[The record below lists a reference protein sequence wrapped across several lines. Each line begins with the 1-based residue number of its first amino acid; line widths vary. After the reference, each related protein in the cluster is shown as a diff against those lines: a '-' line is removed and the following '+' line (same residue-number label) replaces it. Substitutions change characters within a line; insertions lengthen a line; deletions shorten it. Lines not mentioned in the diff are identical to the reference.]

1 MVLEFNNPLMS
12 ADKSLSLTF
21 TGERFLPDQAGE
33 MWNEH
38 WHRYHYV
45 RPLVAGKRV
54 LDVACGEGYG
64 SRLLAG
70 AAANVTGV
78 DIAKDAITHARAT
91 YASQVNLA
99 FIEASCTALPLED
112 AAFDVVVSFET
123 IEHIT
128 EHDSFLDEVKRVL
141 TPNGVLM
148 ISSPNKAEYTD
159 AQNFHNEFHV
169 KELYRDE
176 LQALLAS
183 RFKHLRW
190 HSQRNGF
197 YSMIAPEAALAIN
210 ANPNIHGHLQAQMPE
225 DPRVLTVSKVSP
237 HEKVAPLPALYFIVF
252 ASNDEA
258 ALNAAHTTVSAFTDA
273 EEFAMHDYK
282 KIYRDLVKL
291 DGWHRD
297 ALAAAEARDR
307 EHAREIAALRAE
319 LETANQRVT
328 SATLPAPAAGDSW
341 LVRLIKRLS
350 A

>member
-1 MVLEFNNPLMS
+1 MS
-12 ADKSLSLTF
+12 SDATHELTF

-33 MWNEH
+33 MWSEH

-45 RPLVAGKRV
+45 RPLMAGKRV

-70 AAANVTGV
+70 AASSVTGV
-78 DIAKDAITHARAT
+78 DIAPDAVAHARAA
-91 YASQVNLA
+91 YASQQNLR
-99 FIEASCTALPLED
+99 FVEGSCTAMPLEG
-112 AAFDVVVSFET
+112 ASFDVVVSFET

-128 EHDSFLDEVKRVL
+128 EHDAFLREVKRVL
-141 TPNGVLM
+141 KPDGLLI

-159 AQNFHNEFHV
+159 AQNFQNEFHV
-169 KELYRDE
+169 KELYREE
-176 LQALLAS
+176 LQQLLAS

-197 YSMIAPEAALAIN
+197 YSMIAPEAAPTVN
-210 ANPNIHGHLQAQMPE
+210 TNPIIHGHFQAQMPE
-225 DPRVLTVSKVSP
+225 DARLLTVSKASP
-237 HEKVAPLPALYFIVF
+237 HEPVAPLPALYFIVF
-252 ASNDEA
+252 ASDDEA
-258 ALNAAHTTVSAFTDA
+258 AFNAAHSTVSAFTDA

-291 DGWHRD
+291 DGWHRE
-297 ALAAAEARDR
+297 ALAAAEVRDR
-307 EHAREIAALRAE
+307 EHARDMAALRAE
-319 LETANQRVT
+319 LATAQQCAAT
-328 SATLPAPAAGDSW
+328 SAATSAPNPATSTNDSW

>member
-1 MVLEFNNPLMS
+1 LRTALEFNNPLMS
-12 ADKSLSLTF
+12 ADESRTLTF

-78 DIAKDAITHARAT
+78 DIARDAIAHARVA
-91 YASQVNLA
+91 YASQTNLA
-99 FIEASCTALPLED
+99 FIGASCTALPLED
-112 AAFDVVVSFET
+112 ASFDVVVSFET
-123 IEHIT
+123 IEHIA
-128 EHDSFLDEVKRVL
+128 EHDAFLNEITRVL
-141 TPNGVLM
+141 APNGVLM

-176 LQALLAS
+176 LQALLAR

-197 YSMIAPEAALAIN
+197 YSMIAPEMAPTIN
-210 ANPNIHGHLQAQMPE
+210 ANPNIHGHLKAQMPE
-225 DPRVLTVSKVSP
+225 DARVLTVSKASP
-237 HEKVAPLPALYFIVF
+237 HESVAPLPALYFIVF

-258 ALNAAHTTVSAFTDA
+258 ALNAAHTAVSAFTDA

-291 DGWHRD
+291 DGWHRE
-297 ALAAAEARDR
+297 ALAAADARDR
-307 EHAREIAALRAE
+307 EHAREMAALRVA
-319 LETANQRVT
+319 LDAANQRVT
-328 SATLPAPAAGDSW
+328 TPAPAAGDSW

>member
-1 MVLEFNNPLMS
+1 LEFNNLTMS
-12 ADKSLSLTF
+12 SDASHELTF

-70 AAANVTGV
+70 V
-78 DIAKDAITHARAT
+78 DIAKDAIAHARSA

-99 FIEASCTALPLED
+99 FVEASCTALPLED
-112 AAFDVVVSFET
+112 ASFDAVVSFET
-123 IEHIT
+123 IEHIS
-128 EHDSFLDEVKRVL
+128 EHDAFLNEIKRVL
-141 TPNGVLM
+141 VPNGLLI

-176 LQALLAS
+176 LQTLLAS

-197 YSMIAPEAALAIN
+197 YSMIEPEAVASKPSQN
-210 ANPNIHGHLQAQMPE
+210 SNNHGHLQAQTPE
-225 DPRVLTVSKVSP
+225 DTRVITVSKASP
-237 HEKVAPLPALYFIVF
+237 HEKIAPLPALYFIVF

-258 ALNAAHTTVSAFTDA
+258 ALDTAHATASAFTDA

-307 EHAREIAALRAE
+307 EHAREMTALRAA
-319 LETANQRVT
+319 LDAANQRT
-328 SATLPAPAAGDSW
+328 ATPAPTAPAANDSW